1 MRDTVPDEEM
11 GENMNNYMRIMIY
24 LRTKEDT
31 NQTTGYLR
39 LERKGGYLFFSLV
52 LTGTVMPAECP
63 IYIVYDKEDRQQRYC
78 VGYTSGA
85 ENSEGRIL
93 LSQLPHREC
102 ETKIYGAL
110 VGTEESYLTGTVNSQ
125 FELPVWRQEAP
136 PEEEIV
142 QEQETPP
149 EEEIVQEQEAPPE
162 EEIVQEQEAPPEEEI
177 VQEQEAP
184 PEEEIV
190 QEQEA
195 PSEEEE
201 SLQGQEMPK
210 KDVSQEPPIFE
221 DDELVW
227 CRRIH
232 PAEISG
238 MHPAEWYLVANSF
251 LLQGYYN
258 YHHLIYASD
267 GKKIYVGVPG
277 QYYRREI
284 YMAKRFGFPIFKGR
298 RKKSISIGDFGYW
311 LREVKKD
318 V

>member
-1 MRDTVPDEEM
+1 M
-11 GENMNNYMRIMIY
+11 
-24 LRTKEDT
+24 
-31 NQTTGYLR
+31 
-39 LERKGGYLFFSLV
+39 
-52 LTGTVMPAECP
+52 
-63 IYIVYDKEDRQQRYC
+63 
-78 VGYTSGA
+78 
-85 ENSEGRIL
+85 
-93 LSQLPHREC
+93 
-102 ETKIYGAL
+102 
-110 VGTEESYLTGTVNSQ
+110 
-125 FELPVWRQEAP
+125 
-136 PEEEIV
+136 
-142 QEQETPP
+142 PP

-162 EEIVQEQEAPPEEEI
+162 AEK
-177 VQEQEAP
+177 
-184 PEEEIV
+184 
-190 QEQEA
+190 
-195 PSEEEE
+195 

-311 LREVKKD
+311 LREVRKD